1 MKNNLMKR
9 GAISLFAA
17 AALFGSSLLV
27 QSCWDENEWE
37 GIPNGPF
44 LQIEETSLNF
54 DSPATEYQMTVK
66 CNEDY
71 VVGFGGGLDTWC
83 TATKDEMGDLTL
95 SIAENPDKDV
105 RRGELYIQAVSQTD
119 TIPVAQLGW
128 GKAILVSVSTVN
140 VDETGDEFDVDVTA
154 NVEYNF
160 SYGDCDWITEVPSVK
175 TRAHET
181 VTKTHRFAVNPNKG
195 EARNATV
202 LVDDVEASLDIPEA
216 TFIVSQKG
224 LGSYEP
230 GVPETGE
237 DIKLTASGVT
247 GMDNDWRSNRDY
259 SKMIDGVADMGGD
272 TGWLSN
278 WQAPKFP
285 KWFEFTF
292 DEGQDMDYILYV
304 PSYKGHFK
312 QVKVE
317 VYTEVNAQK
326 TAGYTTVFEG
336 ELVQN
341 YNAATRIDFNEP
353 QVGVTKVKFTLEDS
367 YSNGECRCVEI
378 EFYKKN
384 PNSFDWQTLFA
395 NPACTELKSG
405 LTEQDILA
413 CNHSFYKNMAW
424 YMYNGKYP
432 REFRIADFKA
442 YPHPDVQAKENK
454 TSTYSLLDNPTG
466 ISVAA
471 DENLVVMADLK
482 GRESVNIRVQ
492 NLDTPGADGFGGE
505 EYTLK
510 DGVNTLRMK
519 EKGLVYVMYHTA
531 DYETAP
537 AITLHF
543 ASGKVNGYFD
553 SQNPA
558 HEGRWNELLGAS
570 VDKYF
575 DVLGKYAHLTFPTAK
590 FQNNTKDGKALI
602 DWYDQLVYREQ
613 EFQGL
618 EKYGKMFKN
627 RMYFNVMYT
636 SYMYSTSYRTS
647 YNESTLDALTNESGL
662 NANCWGLAHEV
673 GHSNQT
679 RPGLKWIGTTEVTNN
694 ILSQYIQ
701 TTVCGEPSRLDVKD
715 NYTSAW
721 NYIVVPGAPHAT
733 GADAAGGETPFCKVV
748 PFWQLELYFGKVLG
762 RTPMQQPDHGGFYPD
777 VYEYVRTQPDQPT
790 AGAQQLEFVY
800 NCCLNGQAN
809 LLDFFS
815 KWGFLTPVDAEISDY
830 GKAQMTITLAD
841 IDNLKSRV
849 EALGFSKPDV
859 ALEYITDPLVDSYK
873 NKSAMVTGTAVRNGN
888 VVTLNGWK
896 HVAAFEVKDAA
907 GKLVYV
913 ARGVAADGATR
924 EFTLPTDW
932 QSGYTV
938 EAVAVDGKRNKVGF

>member
-9 GAISLFAA
+9 GAVSLFAVA
-17 AALFGSSLLV
+17 AFFGSSLLV

-71 VVGFGGGLDTWC
+71 VVGFGGGLDAWC

-140 VDETGDEFDVDVTA
+140 VEEAGGEFDLAVTA
-154 NVEYNF
+154 NTEYTFDFN
-160 SYGDCDWITEVPSVK
+160 GCDWVAEVPSVT

-181 VTKTHRFAVNPNKG
+181 VTTNHRFAVNPNKG
-195 EARNATV
+195 EARSATV
-202 LVDDVEASLDIPEA
+202 KVSDVTPDSGIEGTSF
-216 TFIVSQKG
+216 TVSQKG

-230 GVPETGE
+230 EAPEVGN
-237 DIKLTASGVT
+237 DIKLTASSVMGDGGERPNNVY
-247 GMDNDWRSNRDY
+247 GN
-259 SKMIDGVADMGGD
+259 MIDGDSE
-272 TGWLSN
+272 TFWQSN
-278 WQAPKFP
+278 WTAPKFP
-285 KWFEFTF
+285 CYIEFTF
-292 DEGQDMDYILYV
+292 DEPQEMDYILYY
-304 PSYKGHFK
+304 PSYKSHFK
-312 QVKVE
+312 NIEVQVYSDINVTRSAD
-317 VYTEVNAQK
+317 YR
-326 TAGYTTVFEG
+326 TVFVG
-336 ELVQN
+336 EL
-341 YNAATRIDFNEP
+341 AKASGATRIDFQES
-353 QVGVTKVKFTLEDS
+353 QAGVTKVKITITDT
-367 YSNGECRCVEI
+367 YDAGEARCTEM
-378 EFYKKN
+378 EFYKKD
-384 PNSFDWQTLFA
+384 PSSFDYTTLFA
-395 NPACTELKSG
+395 NPSCTELKAG
-405 LTEQDILA
+405 LTEAEILA
-413 CNHSFYKNMAW
+413 SPHSFYKKLAW

-510 DGVNTLRMK
+510 DGVNTLRIK
-519 EKGLVYVMYHTA
+519 EKGLVYVMYHTD
-531 DYETAP
+531 DYETAS

-558 HEGRWNELLGAS
+558 HEGRWSELLGAS

-647 YNESTLDALTNESGL
+647 YNESTLDVLTNESTL
-662 NANCWGLAHEV
+662 NANCWGPAHEV

-733 GADAAGGETPFCKVV
+733 GADAAGGEIPFCKVV

-762 RTPMQQPDHGGFYPD
+762 RTPMRQPDHGGFYPD

-830 GKAQMTITLAD
+830 GKAQMTITQAD

-873 NKSAMVTGTAVRNGN
+873 NKSAMVAGTAARNGN

-913 ARGVAADGATR
+913 GRGVAADGATR

-938 EAVAVDGKRNKVGF
+938 EAVAVDGKRNKVSF